1 MYSTEVLIEVSRRY
15 YVEQQTQQQIAKEMF
30 VSRSTVSRMIQ
41 RAMDLGIVK
50 VKLIGQ
56 IERISFLEDL
66 MKEEF
71 GIKDVRICRAQ
82 NESKQKRILSTLAAE
97 TLDDILHDEI
107 TVGISRG
114 RTMRRMVDA
123 YRGKQ
128 YRGVEVVQ
136 MIGIADNENDNYEG
150 PKVID
155 ILCERLNARGYY
167 LFAPFFVENDIA
179 RAEFKKIAPT
189 VQTLKK
195 FDECEYIFTGING
208 LGSSNTKNIWNFYA
222 ERFDNPNMIGT
233 MLGYGFDINGNLI
246 ESDEYKKLMGKSIG
260 EYKSNSKF
268 VVVGSGESKAQAIL
282 GALRGGYIDVLVT
295 DEKTAYM
302 VYSMSKFL

>member
-41 RAMDLGIVK
+41 RSLDLGIVK

-56 IERISFLEDL
+56 IERITFLEDK
-66 MKEEF
+66 MKELF
-71 GIKDVRICRAQ
+71 GVEEVRICRAQ
-82 NESKQKRILSTLAAE
+82 NESKQKRILSTLAAQ
-97 TLDDILHDEI
+97 TLDDLLSDEI
-107 TVGISRG
+107 TIGISRG

-128 YRGVEVVQ
+128 YLGVEVVQ
-136 MIGIADNENDNYEG
+136 IIGIADNENDNYEG

-155 ILCERLNARGYY
+155 ILCERLNAKGYY

-195 FDECEYIFTGING
+195 FDECSYIFTGING
-208 LGSSNTKNIWNFYA
+208 FEPENTKNIWNFYA
-222 ERFDNPNMIGT
+222 DKIDDPSMIGT
-233 MLGYGFDINGNLI
+233 MLGYGFDVEGNII
-246 ESDEYKKLMGKSIG
+246 ESDEYKKLMSKSLD
-260 EYKSNSKF
+260 EYKKSSKF
-268 VVVGSGESKAQAIL
+268 VVVGSGEKKAKAIL

-302 VYSMSKFL
+302 VYSMAQFM